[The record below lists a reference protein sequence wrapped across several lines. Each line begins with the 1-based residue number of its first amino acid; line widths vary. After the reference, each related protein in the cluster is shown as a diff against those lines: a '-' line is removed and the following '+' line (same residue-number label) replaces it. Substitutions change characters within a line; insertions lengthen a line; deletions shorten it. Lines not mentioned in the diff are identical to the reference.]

1 MQAWYR
7 PLIVTEYVSKIF
19 VLSVLLACPS
29 FVYADSDGSPSKV
42 VVFGGHPDDPES
54 GCGGLIATLTA
65 AGHEVH
71 VGYATCF
78 RGDRKI
84 NGQPEADVRRHEAA
98 EACRILG
105 ARPHFFPY
113 AHEKL
118 VVDQATL
125 DEVSAWLKAVQPDV
139 VVTHWPL
146 DMHPNHHVASS
157 LIWQCYQRDGGWN
170 LYFFEVMTGSQ
181 TLAFKPDLYLDLAPV
196 LEKKKACLEAH
207 TSQNP
212 ASIWAAHDKM
222 HHARG
227 RECGVE
233 RAEAYLLLE
242 AKPGVKLLPV
252 NWRRPAEPGKITP
265 SKDSNGAA
273 TPRRERNDST
283 GETRGRGLSFVSF
296 VSFCSTFGFVLGPTN
311 PNGETIRTE
320 VNEGHEEEGI
330 QDSASLCRSLQ

>member
-1 MQAWYR
+1 M
-7 PLIVTEYVSKIF
+7 THK
-19 VLSVLLACPS
+19 LSMLVQLAILLACSS
-29 FVYADSDGSPSKV
+29 FAVASSDELPLRV

-54 GCGGLIATLTA
+54 GCGGLIATMTA

-78 RGDRKI
+78 RDDRKI

-105 ARPHFFPY
+105 ARPHFFDY

-118 VVDQATL
+118 VADQATI
-125 DEVSAWLKAVQPDV
+125 DDVSAWLTAVHPDV

-146 DMHPNHHVASS
+146 DRHPNHHVANS
-157 LIWQCYQRDGGWN
+157 LIWQCYQREGGWN

-181 TLAFKPDLYLDLAPV
+181 TLAFQPDLYLDLAPV
-196 LEKKKACLEAH
+196 LDKKKACLEAH

-212 ASIWAAHDKM
+212 TSIWAAHEKM

-242 AKPGVKLLPV
+242 AKPGVTLLPV
-252 NWRRPAEPGKITP
+252 NWRRLAESRK
-265 SKDSNGAA
+265 
-273 TPRRERNDST
+273 ST
-283 GETRGRGLSFVSF
+283 SSVQGT
-296 VSFCSTFGFVLGPTN
+296 
-311 PNGETIRTE
+311 
-320 VNEGHEEEGI
+320 
-330 QDSASLCRSLQ
+330 SASVGRCVSPSRRTIWPPIR

>member
-1 MQAWYR
+1 MTSNVWT
-7 PLIVTEYVSKIF
+7 L
-19 VLSVLLACPS
+19 VLLPTLLA
-29 FVYADSDGSPSKV
+29 SPSVILAGGEEVPLKV

-105 ARPHFFPY
+105 AQPHFFPY

-118 VVDQATL
+118 VADQATL
-125 DEVSAWLKAVQPDV
+125 DAVSEWLKAVRPDV
-139 VVTHWPL
+139 VITHWPL

-157 LIWQCYQRDGGWN
+157 LIWQNYQRQDGWN

-181 TLAFKPDLYLDLAPV
+181 TVGFQPDLYLGLAPV
-196 LEKKKACLEAH
+196 LDKKKACLDAH
-207 TSQNP
+207 ASQNP
-212 ASIWAAHDKM
+212 ASIWDAHEKM
-222 HHARG
+222 HLARG
-227 RECGVE
+227 RECGIE

-242 AKPGVKLLPV
+242 AKPGVKPLPV
-252 NWRRPAEPGKITP
+252 KWLRPRGDTFSPPREA
-265 SKDSNGAA
+265 SN
-273 TPRRERNDST
+273 
-283 GETRGRGLSFVSF
+283 
-296 VSFCSTFGFVLGPTN
+296 N
-311 PNGETIRTE
+311 P
-320 VNEGHEEEGI
+320 
-330 QDSASLCRSLQ
+330 

>member
-1 MQAWYR
+1 MDKLQAIC
-7 PLIVTEYVSKIF
+7 LA
-19 VLSVLLACPS
+19 LALLCCSS
-29 FVYADSDGSPSKV
+29 FALGAEGGTLKV

-65 AGHEVH
+65 AGHKVH

-105 ARPHFFPY
+105 ARPRFFEY

-118 VVDQATL
+118 VADAATR
-125 DEVSAWLKAVQPDV
+125 DEVAAWFKAVAPDV

-157 LIWQCYQRDGGWN
+157 LVWQCYQRQGGWN

-181 TLAFKPDLYLDLAPV
+181 TLGFRPELYLDLAPV
-196 LEKKKACLEAH
+196 LEKKKACLGAH

-212 ASIWAAHDKM
+212 ASIWAAHGKM
-222 HHARG
+222 HLARG
-227 RECGVE
+227 AECGVE
-233 RAEAYLLLE
+233 RAEAYCLLE
-242 AKPGVKLLPV
+242 AKPGGKLLPV
-252 NWRRPAEPGKITP
+252 NWLKRLGSCQEP
-265 SKDSNGAA
+265 
-273 TPRRERNDST
+273 
-283 GETRGRGLSFVSF
+283 
-296 VSFCSTFGFVLGPTN
+296 
-311 PNGETIRTE
+311 
-320 VNEGHEEEGI
+320 H
-330 QDSASLCRSLQ
+330 